1 MSNSYRTVIERLR
14 QFADGHFILKKF
26 YHGQIDA
33 ADLDKEPL
41 YPLMHVICNE
51 ISPSVGTLDYQL
63 SVRLADVGRDK
74 ESKTEY
80 QKEIISDMTRIAL
93 HLVSEI
99 QNGQILFGQDAE
111 IVDQRAT
118 ILPFAEEFMHRLTGV
133 QLDFTLRVPY
143 DWSACDIPAD
153 YSPNISDNPE
163 VGGGILT
170 KIGVYNDGEF
180 IGYTSFLDFSDDFTA
195 TVVNNKIEIAFNGTG
210 GGAGTLQETT
220 DNGNTTTNDMQL
232 IDAAEV
238 IFGAGGGVLLDN
250 GSRLRE
256 GTIDAGT
263 GGYKGIAQICGVG
276 YELKWE
282 AGSQYVMNGNG
293 DSIREVNYKFNIVPT
308 ANDDITKGYYVTS
321 RWKLDN
327 GDIYVCTDNT
337 ETAAVWEIETYS
349 DWNATSGSREILNKP
364 TIPTSTSELTNDGED
379 GTNPYITA
387 LDIPAQVNSDWDAT
401 SGVEEILNKPDLSGF
416 GDMFKS
422 TYDTDNDG
430 IVDSAETIQIVV
442 RNSTGVAL
450 TKGQVVYLSGATG
463 NRPNAVLAQAN
474 TEATSSKTI
483 GIVVADIP
491 NNSDGQVAVSGTLH
505 NLNTSSF
512 TAGDA
517 VWLSATTAGAFT
529 ATIPAEPNHTVFI
542 GYIARAHPTLGR
554 IVIAIQNGYEL
565 NELHGVSVSSPSNNQ
580 GLIYNS
586 TSGLWENQNIP
597 SADWGVLSLTETSAR
612 YDNYA
617 PTGWDDEKVISINA
631 NYTDKIQ
638 VYSGIA
644 GGYAGRM
651 VTILNSSSDN
661 LMILEKN
668 STNSSAANRMRFLG
682 RSAYFL
688 FPNEQITLLHNGTD
702 WGILSADL
710 KNGHMAFDDMLG
722 APNAASP
729 TTYFGETNIGLASG
743 TGAIIRND
751 NLINNAFGTIT
762 FSTGTLANNSGTLKS
777 MGRSGFYTTG
787 GGFSKYCIVSRIR
800 LDQLPTAAQDF
811 IFGVGI
817 SSNSNATGITT
828 VGSNSWY
835 ASFANGFWRNYTS
848 NTGNTLISDTT
859 TSLAVTTNAIV
870 LGTYHPNNL
879 GDTVFFYSA
888 DGGMTYAVSSRF
900 VRVSSNYGGAPVI
913 GVNKLVGL
921 TSIAATVDYVGI
933 TCKGGVI

>member
-1 MSNSYRTVIERLR
+1 MLNSYRTVIERLR

-33 ADLDKEPL
+33 ADLDKEPM

-51 ISPSVGTLDYQL
+51 ISPSEGILDYQL
-63 SVRLADVGRDK
+63 SVRFADIGRDK
-74 ESKTEY
+74 EDKTEH
-80 QKEIISDMTRIAL
+80 QKEIISDMNRIAL
-93 HLVSEI
+93 HLISEV
-99 QNGQILFGQDAE
+99 QNGQILFGDDAE
-111 IVDQRAT
+111 IVDQRAS

-133 QLDFTLRVPY
+133 QLDFTLRLPY

-163 VGGGILT
+163 VGGGVLT
-170 KIGVYNDGEF
+170 KIGVYNDGDF
-180 IGYTSFLDFSDDFTA
+180 VGYTSFLDFSDDFIA
-195 TVVNNKIEIAFNGTG
+195 TVNGNKIEIVFNGSAG
-210 GGAGTLQETT
+210 GGSLQDVT
-220 DNGNTTTNDMQL
+220 DVGNTTTNDIEL

-238 IFGAGGGVLLDN
+238 KFGAGGGVLLDN

-256 GTIDAGT
+256 GTIDADT

-321 RWKLDN
+321 RWVLDN

-337 ETAAVWEIETYS
+337 ESAAVWEVETYS
-349 DWNATSGSREILNKP
+349 DWNATSGSK
-364 TIPTSTSELTNDGED
+364 
-379 GTNPYITA
+379 
-387 LDIPAQVNSDWDAT
+387 
-401 SGVEEILNKPDLSGF
+401 EILNKPDLSGF

-442 RNSTGVAL
+442 RNSTGVTL

-483 GIVVADIP
+483 GIVVADIT

-505 NLNTSSF
+505 NLNTSAF

-529 ATIPAEPNHTVFI
+529 ATPPAEPNHTVFI

-554 IVIAIQNGYEL
+554 IVLAIQNGYEL
-565 NELHGVSVSSPSNNQ
+565 NELHGVTVSSPTNNQ

-668 STNSSAANRMRFLG
+668 STNSSAANRMRFQG

-688 FPNEQITLLHNGTD
+688 FPSEQITLLHNGTD
-702 WGILSADL
+702 WGVLSSDSN
-710 KNGHMAFDDMLG
+710 NGHMAFDDMLG

-729 TTYFGETNIGLASG
+729 TTYFGETGIGIASG
-743 TGAIIRND
+743 TGAFIRND
-751 NLINNAFGTIT
+751 NQILNGLGTIT
-762 FSTGTLANNSGTLKS
+762 FSTGTVANNSGTLKA
-777 MGRSGFYTTG
+777 MGRSGFFTSAG
-787 GGFSKYCIVSRIR
+787 SFSKYCVVSRIR
-800 LDQLPTAAQDF
+800 LEQLPTAAQDF

-817 SSNSNATGITT
+817 SSSSNTTGLSVT
-828 VGSNSWY
+828 GSMTWY
-835 ASFANGFWRNYTS
+835 ASFANSFWRNYSS
-848 NTGNTLISDTT
+848 NTAGTLITDTT
-859 TSLAVTTNAIV
+859 TSLAVTTNAVV

-879 GDTVFFYSA
+879 GDCVFFYSA

-900 VRVSSNYGGAPVI
+900 VRVSNNYAGAPVI
-913 GVNKLVGL
+913 GVNKLAGL
-921 TSIAATVDYVGI
+921 TSIQATVDYVGI